1 MSEGGSIDFADAAG
15 RSGGCQGCHPAHR
28 SDGVMDGYPITYGGE
43 NAQANSDNRL
53 ASGGCFVGR
62 DVHSNPMKDVDGAET
77 PSHLNAVG
85 SWLASNVFYN
95 QDGVAGISGTP
106 TRGLWCTN
114 CHTQLGQEMWKA
126 EDCNDLIHGD
136 CLVNPRGASSLA
148 NVASA
153 VGVSQ
158 AQAIAWLDPTNTNSQ
173 GDFTHA
179 IWQPYD
185 QQFPWTQDANVATIE
200 VDANGPVV
208 TFDGDGDPSVNI
220 LSFCTTTDCVNRINA
235 NKSNQ
240 SQWRYPANPF
250 INTANMAAAVP
261 FSAADDARDHWLSP
275 GEPHCA
281 DCHAAP
287 YVEQSGNINAYPPF
301 NYPAKA
307 SLMRY
312 SKGHQGVT
320 CQGCHESIHGLYP
333 VTPTIDTTSYAQAA
347 ALNGDGSHG
356 PLKCGTCHTVDSG
369 GRPSWIQSTSHFGG
383 SSFDGAVG
391 WAHTFTEEASVLDSV
406 CLNCHGVQ
414 GSNWADIASS
424 DPEGTWLRHAMDGRA
439 SREMMDKAQIEKL
452 GHVYG
457 DPAYQNTRTTVCEG
471 CHGDEWSSVSCS
483 GENATEWRQHLT
495 QGRVSQSIWE
505 YVTQQRTGGTCG
517 W

>member
-1 MSEGGSIDFADAAG
+1 
-15 RSGGCQGCHPAHR
+15 
-28 SDGVMDGYPITYGGE
+28 
-43 NAQANSDNRL
+43 
-53 ASGGCFVGR
+53 
-62 DVHSNPMKDVDGAET
+62 
-77 PSHLNAVG
+77 
-85 SWLASNVFYN
+85 
-95 QDGVAGISGTP
+95 
-106 TRGLWCTN
+106 
-114 CHTQLGQEMWKA
+114 
-126 EDCNDLIHGD
+126 
-136 CLVNPRGASSLA
+136 
-148 NVASA
+148 
-153 VGVSQ
+153 
-158 AQAIAWLDPTNTNSQ
+158 
-173 GDFTHA
+173 
-179 IWQPYD
+179 
-185 QQFPWTQDANVATIE
+185 
-200 VDANGPVV
+200 
-208 TFDGDGDPSVNI
+208 
-220 LSFCTTTDCVNRINA
+220 
-235 NKSNQ
+235 
-240 SQWRYPANPF
+240 
-250 INTANMAAAVP
+250 VP

-356 PLKCGTCHTVDSG
+356 PLKCGTCHTVNSS
-369 GRPSWIQSTSHFGG
+369 GRPNWIQSSSHFGG
-383 SSFDGAVG
+383 STFDGAVG

-505 YVTQQRTGGTCG
+505 YVTKQRTGGTCG